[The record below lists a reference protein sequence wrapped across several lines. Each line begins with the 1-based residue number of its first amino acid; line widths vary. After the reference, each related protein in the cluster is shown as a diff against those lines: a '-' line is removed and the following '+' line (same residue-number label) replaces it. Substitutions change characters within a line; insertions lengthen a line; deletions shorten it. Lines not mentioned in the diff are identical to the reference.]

1 MMAENIKLKDLYDEE
16 QSYTDIGTIAV
27 PKTDGSGNTYYVQ
40 RPLINYTL
48 LDPPTHELTD
58 ADAGMF
64 TWNAGDGTLVA
75 PSGVADDGNVIGMV
89 YAAKEGKTTKPIVRL
104 EVSKNLT
111 GIETGGNSVT
121 LLYCWEEVTS
131 ANLKEIFYGAN
142 GSDLPEFTTQIGW
155 GYLTQDAEGTV
166 TGYTKIA
173 DTSAV
178 TIGIQQPNT
187 IKDGSFYALLAEE
200 SLEEKAVTITEKGAQ
215 TVVPTVGKS
224 GMSKVNLQVDVAGG
238 NLQEAKSQQFT
249 AIYCSKDGDLGF
261 YDPAY
266 PDGAP
271 GVIWVNPDDGYDG
284 MQQVQITGK
293 ASMLGRDDITVSD
306 VTGHS
311 VGYDL
316 KGKDGYIGY
325 ALGITLDANCYFDHL
340 KYKNTG
346 DKVPNAEITENG
358 AYDIITY
365 MSGTN
370 ISDNP
375 TGSLASFSV
384 NVETPSTPT
393 LSVFQILETIGWK
406 DGQEFSTIERKITP
420 ENCTFT
426 PAEWL
431 NQELWGKT
439 VGYWLVKNNCQWN
452 PTGVVNDDGT
462 VSIDFGDCLVGRG
475 GETVTGMVND
485 DGTITID
492 WGEFFPLPVGLTG
505 QVEALLQDD
514 GTVQLP
520 WIYYKTGT
528 AQMLPIETTT

>member
-1 MMAENIKLKDLYDEE
+1 MAENIKLKDLYDEE

-27 PKTDGSGNTYYVQ
+27 PNADGSGNTYYVQ
-40 RPLINYTL
+40 RPLINYIL

-64 TWNAGDGTLVA
+64 TWNAGDGTLIA
-75 PSGVADDGNVIGMV
+75 PSGVADAGNVIGMV

-104 EVSKNLT
+104 AVSKNLT

-166 TGYTKIA
+166 TGYAKIA

-187 IKDGSFYALLAEE
+187 IKEGPFYALLAEE
-200 SLEEKAVTITEKGAQ
+200 SLEEKSVTITEKGAQ

-224 GMSKVNLQVDVAGG
+224 GMSKVALQVDVAGG
-238 NLQEAKSQQFT
+238 NLQEYKQVVAT
-249 AIYCSKDGDLGF
+249 ADGIDPYGTLGF
-261 YDPAY
+261 PSESGAIDVR
-266 PDGAP
+266 PDA
-271 GVIWVNPDDGYDG
+271 GYDG
-284 MQQVQITGK
+284 VSYAQVIVK
-293 ASMLGRDDITVSD
+293 AKMLGQDDITVSD

-325 ALGITLDANCYFDHL
+325 APGITLDTNCTFERL
-340 KYKNTG
+340 QYKKTG

-358 AYDIITY
+358 AYDIMTH
-365 MSGTN
+365 MSGT
-370 ISDNP
+370 IASGSP
-375 TGSLASFSV
+375 TDSLASFYV
-384 NVETPSTPT
+384 NVETQS
-393 LSVFQILETIGWK
+393 LSVFQI
-406 DGQEFSTIERKITP
+406 QELMDAANGKKKILP
-420 ENCTFT
+420 ENCVFT
-426 PAEWL
+426 SADWL
-431 NQELWGKT
+431 NQALLGKT
-439 VGYWLVKNNCQWN
+439 VGYRLVKNNAQWN

-462 VSIDFGDCLVGRG
+462 VAVNLGDWLKIGPTG
-475 GETVTGMVND
+475 SETVTGMVDEEGNV
-485 DGTITID
+485 TID
-492 WGEFFPLPVGLTG
+492 FG
-505 QVEALLQDD
+505 QLYPKPSVSDVSKLNGIVNED
-514 GTVQLP
+514 GTVSFP

-528 AQMLPIETTT
+528 AQMLPIESTT

>member
-1 MMAENIKLKDLYDEE
+1 MAENIKLKDLYDEE

-27 PKTDGSGNTYYVQ
+27 PKTDGNGNTYYVQ

-48 LDPPTHELTD
+48 QDPPTHELTD

-75 PSGVADDGNVIGMV
+75 PSGVADDGNVLGMV
-89 YAAKEGKTTKPIVRL
+89 YAAKEGKTTKPLVRL
-104 EVSKNLT
+104 EVLKNLT

-142 GSDLPEFTTQIGW
+142 GSDIPEFTTQIGW

-166 TGYTKIA
+166 TGYAKIA

-187 IKDGSFYALLAEE
+187 IKEGPFYALLAEE

-266 PDGAP
+266 PDGAI
-271 GVIWVNPDDGYDG
+271 GAFWVKPDDGYDG

-293 ASMLGRDDITVSD
+293 AKMLGQDDISVTDVSHHA
-306 VTGHS
+306 VTFE
-311 VGYDL
+311 L
-316 KGKDGYIGY
+316 KGKDGYIGF
-325 ALGITLDANCYFDHL
+325 AHGSTLDANCYFDRL
-340 KYKNTG
+340 QNKNTG

-358 AYDIITY
+358 DYDIITH
-365 MSGTN
+365 MAATN
-370 ISDNP
+370 VSDFP
-375 TGSLASFSV
+375 TGVLASFSV
-384 NVETPSTPT
+384 NVETQA
-393 LSVFQILETIGWK
+393 LSVFQI
-406 DGQEFSTIERKITP
+406 QEVMDHANMVEKKILP
-420 ENCTFT
+420 ENCVFT
-426 PAEWL
+426 SADWL
-431 NQELWGKT
+431 NQELNGKT
-439 VGYWLVKNNCQWN
+439 VGYWLVKNNAQWN
-452 PTGVVNDDGT
+452 PTGVLNEDGT
-462 VSIDFGDCLVGRG
+462 VTVNLGDWMKLSPTRP
-475 GETVTGMVND
+475 ETVTGMVDEEGNV
-485 DGTITID
+485 TID
-492 WGEFFPLPVGLTG
+492 LGELYPKPSVSDVSKLNGIVN
-505 QVEALLQDD
+505 ED
-514 GTVQLP
+514 GTVAFP

-528 AQMLPIETTT
+528 AQMLPIETTN

>member
-1 MMAENIKLKDLYDEE
+1 MAENIKLKDLYDEE

-48 LDPPTHELTD
+48 QDPPTHELTD

-75 PSGVADDGNVIGMV
+75 PSGVADAGNVVGMV

-142 GSDLPEFTTQIGW
+142 GSDLPEFTAQIGW

-166 TGYTKIA
+166 TGYAKIA

-187 IKDGSFYALLAEE
+187 IKEGPFYALLAEE

-224 GMSKVNLQVDVAGG
+224 GMSKVNLQVDVVGG

-271 GVIWVNPDDGYDG
+271 GAFWVKPDDGYDG
-284 MQQVQITGK
+284 MKEVQITGK
-293 ASMLGRDDITVSD
+293 AKMLGRDDIIAENANHR
-306 VTGHS
+306 G
-311 VGYDL
+311 VGYSL
-316 KGKDGYIGY
+316 KSKDGYVGY
-325 ALGITLDANCYFDHL
+325 APGSSLSVDFGFNRLQ
-340 KYKNTG
+340 YKKTG
-346 DKVPNAEITENG
+346 EEVPNAEITENG
-358 AYDIITY
+358 DYDIITN
-365 MSGTN
+365 MAATN
-370 ISDNP
+370 VDTFP

-384 NVETPSTPT
+384 NVETQA
-393 LSVFQILETIGWK
+393 LSVFQI
-406 DGQEFSTIERKITP
+406 QEVMDHANMVEKKILP
-420 ENCTFT
+420 ENCVFT
-426 PAEWL
+426 SADWL
-431 NQELWGKT
+431 NQELNGKT
-439 VGYWLVKNNCQWN
+439 VGYWLVKNNAQWN
-452 PTGVVNDDGT
+452 PTGVVNEDGT
-462 VSIDFGDCLVGRG
+462 VTVNLGDWMKLSPTRP
-475 GETVTGMVND
+475 ETVTGIVDEEGNVPIDLGQLYPKPSVSDVSKLKGIVNE
-485 DGTITID
+485 DGSVS
-492 WGEFFPLPVGLTG
+492 F
-505 QVEALLQDD
+505 
-514 GTVQLP
+514 P

-528 AQMLPIETTT
+528 AQMLPIESTT

>member
-1 MMAENIKLKDLYDEE
+1 MGEDIKLKDLYDEE
-16 QSYTDIGTIAV
+16 QPYSEIGTLAV
-27 PKTDGSGNTYYVQ
+27 PKEDGSGNAYYVQ
-40 RPLINYTL
+40 RPIINYTL
-48 LDPPTHELTD
+48 QDPPTHELTD

-64 TWNAGDGTLVA
+64 TWNAGDGTLIA
-75 PSGVADDGNVIGMV
+75 PSGVANDGNVVGMV

-104 EVSKNLT
+104 AVSKNLT

-166 TGYTKIA
+166 TGYAKIA
-173 DTSAV
+173 DTSTV

-187 IKDGSFYALLAEE
+187 IKEGPFYALLAEE

-261 YDPAY
+261 YDPAVY
-266 PDGAP
+266 HDSP
-271 GVIWVNPDDGYDG
+271 GVFWVKPDDGYDG

-293 ASMLGRDDITVSD
+293 ASMLGKDDA
-306 VTGHS
+306 S
-311 VGYDL
+311 VRFNDGSNAVIEL
-316 KGKDGYIGY
+316 TPKDGYIGY
-325 ALGITLDANCYFDHL
+325 PPGIEFDVDCVFT
-340 KYKNTG
+340 KVRSQETG
-346 DKVPNAEITENG
+346 ESTR
-358 AYDIITY
+358 IITKNGKYDLMAY
-365 MSGTN
+365 MQVYG
-370 ISDNP
+370 NP
-375 TGSLASFSV
+375 GWTGPIGKMDAIEV
-384 NVETPSTPT
+384 NVETPPVPT

-406 DGQEFSTIERKITP
+406 DGQEFSTIERKILP
-420 ENCTFT
+420 ENCVFT
-426 PAEWL
+426 SADWL
-431 NQELWGKT
+431 NQELFDKT

-462 VSIDFGDCLVGRG
+462 VTVDLGDWQIGYG
-475 GETVTGMVND
+475 SETITGQVNE
-485 DGTITID
+485 DGSVTID
-492 WGEFFPLPVGLTG
+492 WGQFFPLPVGLSG
-505 QVEALLQDD
+505 QVEALIQDD

>member
-1 MMAENIKLKDLYDEE
+1 MAENIKLKDLYDEE

-27 PKTDGSGNTYYVQ
+27 PNADGSGNTYYVQ
-40 RPLINYTL
+40 RPLINYIL
-48 LDPPTHELTD
+48 LDPPTYELTD

-64 TWNAGDGTLVA
+64 TWNAGDGTLIA
-75 PSGVADDGNVIGMV
+75 PSGVADAGNVIGMV

-187 IKDGSFYALLAEE
+187 IKAGPFYALLAEE

-238 NLQEAKSQQFT
+238 NLQEYKQVVAT
-249 AIYCSKDGDLGF
+249 ADGIDSGGTLDFPSESGAI
-261 YDPAY
+261 DVR
-266 PDGAP
+266 PDA
-271 GVIWVNPDDGYDG
+271 GYDG
-284 MQQVQITGK
+284 VSYVQVVVK
-293 ASMLGRDDITVSD
+293 AKMLGQDDIIAENASHR
-306 VTGHS
+306 G
-311 VGYDL
+311 VGYSL
-316 KGKDGYIGY
+316 NRKDGYVGY
-325 ALGITLDANCYFDHL
+325 APGSSLSVDFGFNRLQ
-340 KYKNTG
+340 YKKTG
-346 DKVPNAEITENG
+346 DEVPNAEITENG
-358 AYDIITY
+358 DYDIITN
-365 MSGTN
+365 MAATN
-370 ISDNP
+370 VSNFP
-375 TGSLASFSV
+375 TGILASFSV
-384 NVETPSTPT
+384 NVETQA
-393 LSVFQILETIGWK
+393 LSVFQI
-406 DGQEFSTIERKITP
+406 QEVMDAANGKKKILP
-420 ENCTFT
+420 ENCVFT
-426 PAEWL
+426 SADWL
-431 NQELWGKT
+431 NQALLGKT
-439 VGYWLVKNNCQWN
+439 VGYRLVKNNAQWN
-452 PTGVVNDDGT
+452 PTGVVNEDGT
-462 VSIDFGDCLVGRG
+462 VAVNLGDWLKIGPTG
-475 GETVTGMVND
+475 SETVTGEVD
-485 DGTITID
+485 
-492 WGEFFPLPVGLTG
+492 V
-505 QVEALLQDD
+505 D
-514 GTVQLP
+514 GTVIINLGQLYPKPSVSDVSKLNGFVNEDGTVVFP

>member
-1 MMAENIKLKDLYDEE
+1 MAENIKLKDLYDEE
-16 QSYTDIGTIAV
+16 QSYTDIGTISV

-48 LDPPTHELTD
+48 QDPPTHELTD

-75 PSGVADDGNVIGMV
+75 PSGVADDGNVVGMV

-104 EVSKNLT
+104 AVSKNLT

-166 TGYTKIA
+166 TGYAKIA

-187 IKDGSFYALLAEE
+187 IKEGPFYALLAEE
-200 SLEEKAVTITEKGAQ
+200 SLEEKTVTITEKGAQ

-224 GMSKVNLQVDVAGG
+224 GMSKVKLQVDVAGG
-238 NLQEAKSQQFT
+238 NLQEYKQVVAT
-249 AIYCSKDGDLGF
+249 ADGIDSGGTLGF
-261 YDPAY
+261 PSESGAIDVR
-266 PDGAP
+266 PDA
-271 GVIWVNPDDGYDG
+271 GYDG
-284 MQQVQITGK
+284 VSYAQVVVK
-293 ASMLGRDDITVSD
+293 AKMLGKDDISATNVSHHA
-306 VTGHS
+306 VTF
-311 VGYDL
+311 DL
-316 KGKDGYIGY
+316 SKKNGYIGY
-325 ALGITLDANCYFDHL
+325 ASGITLDANCHFYYL
-340 KYKNTG
+340 AYKDTG
-346 DKVPNAEITENG
+346 DKVPDAGITENG

-370 ISDNP
+370 VSGIP
-375 TGSLASFSV
+375 TGSLASFGV
-384 NVETPSTPT
+384 HVETQS
-393 LSVFQILETIGWK
+393 LSVFQI
-406 DGQEFSTIERKITP
+406 QELMDTTNGKKKILP
-420 ENCTFT
+420 ENCVFT
-426 PAEWL
+426 AADWL
-431 NQELWGKT
+431 NQELNGKT
-439 VGYWLVKNNCQWN
+439 VGYWLVKNNVQWN
-452 PTGVVNDDGT
+452 PTGLVNEDGTVTVNLGDWMKLSPTKPETVTGIVDEVGNVPIDLGQLYPKPSVSDVSKLKGIVNEDGT
-462 VSIDFGDCLVGRG
+462 VSF
-475 GETVTGMVND
+475 
-485 DGTITID
+485 
-492 WGEFFPLPVGLTG
+492 
-505 QVEALLQDD
+505 
-514 GTVQLP
+514 P

>member
-1 MMAENIKLKDLYDEE
+1 MAENIKLKDLYDEE

-27 PKTDGSGNTYYVQ
+27 PNADGSGNTYYVQ
-40 RPLINYTL
+40 RPLINYIL
-48 LDPPTHELTD
+48 LNPPTHELTD

-64 TWNAGDGTLVA
+64 TWNAGDGTLIA
-75 PSGVADDGNVIGMV
+75 PSGVADAGNVVGMV
-89 YAAKEGKTTKPIVRL
+89 YASKEGKTTKPIVRL

-155 GYLTQDAEGTV
+155 GYLTQDAGGTV
-166 TGYTKIA
+166 TGYAKIA

-187 IKDGSFYALLAEE
+187 IKEGPFYALLAEE

-238 NLQEAKSQQFT
+238 NLQEKQVVAT
-249 AIYCSKDGDLGF
+249 ADGI
-261 YDPAY
+261 A
-266 PDGAP
+266 PDGTL
-271 GVIWVNPDDGYDG
+271 VFPDTGAIDVRPDAGYDG
-284 MQQVQITGK
+284 VSYAQVVVK
-293 ASMLGRDDITVSD
+293 AKMLGQDDIAVSN
-306 VTGHS
+306 VTGHR
-311 VGYDL
+311 VDYDL
-316 KGKDGYIGY
+316 KDKDGYIGY
-325 ALGITLDANCYFDHL
+325 APGIALYANCTFERL
-340 KYKNTG
+340 QYKKTG

-370 ISDNP
+370 VSGIP
-375 TGSLASFSV
+375 TGSLASFGV
-384 NVETPSTPT
+384 HVETQS
-393 LSVFQILETIGWK
+393 LSVFQI
-406 DGQEFSTIERKITP
+406 QELMDTTNGKKKILP
-420 ENCTFT
+420 ENCVFT
-426 PAEWL
+426 ASDWL
-431 NQELWGKT
+431 NQELDGKT
-439 VGYWLVKNNCQWN
+439 VGYWLVKNNVQWN
-452 PTGVVNDDGT
+452 PTGTLEDDGT
-462 VSIDFGDCLVGRG
+462 VIIDLGDWQIGSG
-475 GETVTGMVND
+475 GETVYGVLDEEGNV
-485 DGTITID
+485 TID
-492 WGEFFPLPVGLTG
+492 FGQLFPKPSVSDVSKLNGIVN
-505 QVEALLQDD
+505 ED
-514 GTVQLP
+514 GTVDFP

>member
-166 TGYTKIA
+166 TGYAKIA

-187 IKDGSFYALLAEE
+187 IKEGPFYALLAEE

-261 YDPAY
+261 YDPAFY
-266 PDGAP
+266 PDAP
-271 GVIWVNPDDGYDG
+271 GAFWVKPDDGYDG
-284 MQQVQITGK
+284 MQQVQIRGK
-293 ASMLGRDDITVSD
+293 AKMLGQDDITVSD

-325 ALGITLDANCYFDHL
+325 APGITLDTNCTFERL
-340 KYKNTG
+340 QYKKTG

-358 AYDIITY
+358 AYDIMTH
-365 MSGTN
+365 MSGT
-370 ISDNP
+370 IVSGSP
-375 TGSLASFSV
+375 TDSLASFYV
-384 NVETPSTPT
+384 NVETQS
-393 LSVFQILETIGWK
+393 LSVFQI
-406 DGQEFSTIERKITP
+406 QELMDATNGKKKILP
-420 ENCTFT
+420 ENCVFT
-426 PAEWL
+426 SADWL
-431 NQELWGKT
+431 NQELDGET

-452 PTGVVNDDGT
+452 PTGVVNEDGT
-462 VSIDFGDCLVGRG
+462 VTVDLGDWQIGRG
-475 GETVTGMVND
+475 SETVTGMLNEDGSVTLDLGQLYPKPSVSDVSKLNGIVN
-485 DGTITID
+485 
-492 WGEFFPLPVGLTG
+492 E
-505 QVEALLQDD
+505 D
-514 GTVQLP
+514 GTVIFP

>member
-1 MMAENIKLKDLYDEE
+1 MAENIKLKDLYDEE

-40 RPLINYTL
+40 RPIINYTL
-48 LDPPTHELTD
+48 QNPPTHELTD

-64 TWNAGDGTLVA
+64 TWNAGDGTLIA
-75 PSGVADDGNVIGMV
+75 PSGVADAGNVIGMV

-155 GYLTQDAEGTV
+155 GYLTQD
-166 TGYTKIA
+166 YTKIA

-187 IKDGSFYALLAEE
+187 IKEGPFYALLAEE

-215 TVVPTVGKS
+215 TVVPTAGKS

-271 GVIWVNPDDGYDG
+271 GAILVKPDDGYDG
-284 MQQVQITGK
+284 MQQVQISGK
-293 ASMLGRDDITVSD
+293 AKMLGRDDITVLD

-316 KGKDGYIGY
+316 KGKDGYVGY
-325 ALGITLDANCYFDHL
+325 APYITLDTSCLFEGL
-340 KYKNTG
+340 QYKKTG

-358 AYDIITY
+358 AYDIMTR
-365 MSGTN
+365 MSGT
-370 ISDNP
+370 IVSGSP
-375 TGSLASFSV
+375 TGSLDSFYV
-384 NVETPSTPT
+384 NVETQS
-393 LSVFQILETIGWK
+393 LSVFQIQELMDTTNGKKKILPET
-406 DGQEFSTIERKITP
+406 
-420 ENCTFT
+420 CVFT
-426 PAEWL
+426 AADWL
-431 NQELWGKT
+431 NQELFEET
-439 VGYWLVKNNCQWN
+439 VGYWLLKNNCQWN
-452 PTGVVNDDGT
+452 PTGTLEDDGT
-462 VSIDFGDCLVGRG
+462 VIIDLGDWSIGSG
-475 GETVTGMVND
+475 GETVYGV
-485 DGTITID
+485 ID
-492 WGEFFPLPVGLTG
+492 EEGNVIIDFG
-505 QVEALLQDD
+505 QLYPKPSVSDVSKLNGIIKED
-514 GTVQLP
+514 GTVVFP